1 MSKQTQSHPP
11 STPDNSDARRRE
23 VAREHGR
30 ERRSLSEYVERRNG
44 VPLGSPGSL
53 REMLRRSL
61 GADTLGGFWRHWNP
75 IWGYYLGRYVNAPL
89 RRVMPSGVSVVLTFI
104 VSGLIHDLAISLV
117 AGSPTFLFAPW
128 FALVGTMVVI
138 GRRFGLRYPFRAWS
152 VRASINVGFVG
163 GAFGIVTIG
172 RWLIGLS

>member
-1 MSKQTQSHPP
+1 MRTEYAARIEGTETVSKQTQSHPP

-30 ERRSLSEYVERRNG
+30 ERRSPSEYVERRNG

-53 REMLRRSL
+53 RGVLRRSL

-89 RRVMPSGVSVVLTFI
+89 RRVMPSGVSVVGRNPAVRSAVCQRCSAVQGHSVPFMPPSPR
-104 VSGLIHDLAISLV
+104 VG
-117 AGSPTFLFAPW
+117 AGVMRDRLGFK
-128 FALVGTMVVI
+128 GM
-138 GRRFGLRYPFRAWS
+138 
-152 VRASINVGFVG
+152 SIR
-163 GAFGIVTIG
+163 VT
-172 RWLIGLS
+172 W

>member
-1 MSKQTQSHPP
+1 
-11 STPDNSDARRRE
+11 
-23 VAREHGR
+23 
-30 ERRSLSEYVERRNG
+30 VERRNG
-44 VPLGSPGSL
+44 IPLGSPGSL
-53 REMLRRSL
+53 SEMLRRSF

-89 RRVMPSGVSVVLTFI
+89 RKVMPSGLAVVLTFI
-104 VSGLIHDLAISLV
+104 VSGLIHDIAISLV
-117 AGSPTFLFAPW
+117 AGSPTLLFVPW
-128 FALVGTMVVI
+128 FALIGSMVVI

-152 VRASINVGFVG
+152 VRASINAGFVG